1 MCGFVG
7 VLESDNKSVAPVI
20 YDGLIALQHRGQ
32 DAAGII
38 TYNGTFHIKKGQ
50 GLVQDVLVAKHM
62 ERLQGSMGIGHVR
75 YPTMG
80 SNTELDAQPLHLFHP
95 YGIVMAHN
103 GNVANYHRLREE
115 VQTKLK
121 RHMNT
126 NSDLEA
132 IINVFADSLSKHDE
146 LELTDEAVFSAVHEV
161 FKKAKGAY
169 SAAAMIAGYGLVAF
183 RDPSGIKPF
192 SVGKRETADGA
203 SWAVASESI
212 SFGLMGYEH
221 QGDLAAGEVII
232 IRLDDSSN
240 PRRKVLETL
249 PHTPCIF
256 EHIYFARPDSIMDGI
271 SVNEVR
277 EREGIKIADKIKAA
291 GFPVDVV
298 VPVPDSARTAAY
310 ALAQALGKPFSEA
323 LVKNRYVG
331 RTFIM
336 PDQKARRSSVRTK
349 LSPIKKEI
357 EGKHVLLL
365 DDSIVRGNTSAQI
378 VEMVRK
384 NGAKSVSFASY
395 SSPIRYPCVYG
406 IDMSRFEEFV
416 AHNKTEDEIRQAIG
430 CDNLVYQDVDDMN
443 EAALEAA
450 PCVNK
455 FCDACFTG
463 NYPAG
468 GIKKEDF
475 ENVANDRD
483 RGDTF
488 PISIK

>member
-7 VLESDNKSVAPVI
+7 LLESESKSVAPVI

-32 DAAGII
+32 DAAGI
-38 TYNGTFHIKKGQ
+38 TTFNGTFHIKKGQ
-50 GLVQDVLVAKHM
+50 GLVQDVLQSKHM
-62 ERLQGSMGIGHVR
+62 ERLQGSMGVGHVR

-80 SNTELDAQPLHLFHP
+80 SNSELDAQPLHLFYP

-115 VQTKLK
+115 VQNEFK

-126 NSDLEA
+126 SSDLEV
-132 IINVFADSLSKHDE
+132 ILNVFADSLSKSS
-146 LELTDEAVFSAVHEV
+146 ELTDEAVFEAVNKV
-161 FKKAKGAY
+161 FKSAKGAY
-169 SAAAMIAGYGLVAF
+169 SVVAMIAGYGLVAF
-183 RDPSGIKPF
+183 RDPSGIKPCA
-192 SVGKRETADGA
+192 VGKRVSEESTN
-203 SWAVASESI
+203 WAVASESI

-221 QGDLAAGEVII
+221 VGDLEAGEAII
-232 IRLDDSSN
+232 VRLDDPDH
-240 PRRKVLETL
+240 PRRQVLETIE
-249 PHTPCIF
+249 HTPCIF
-256 EHIYFARPDSIMDGI
+256 EHIYFARPDSVLDGI
-271 SVNEVR
+271 SVNAVR
-277 EREGIKIADKIKAA
+277 EQQGKALAKKIKEA
-291 GFPVDVV
+291 GFTIDVV

-310 ALAQALGKPFSEA
+310 ALSKELGLDFSEA

-336 PDQKARRSSVRTK
+336 PDQKARRSSVRSK
-349 LSPIKKEI
+349 LSPIKREI

-384 NGAKSVSFASY
+384 CGAKSVNFASY

-416 AHNKTEDEIRQAIG
+416 AHEKEEEEIREVIG
-430 CDNLVYQDVDDMN
+430 CDNLVYQDVDTMN
-443 EAALEAA
+443 EAALSVTS
-450 PCVNK
+450 CVGK

-463 NYPAG
+463 NYPVG

-475 ENVANDRD
+475 ANIASDRD
-483 RGDTF
+483 RGDSF
-488 PISIK
+488 SISIK

>member
-7 VLESDNKSVAPVI
+7 VLEVGNSVASVI
-20 YDGLIALQHRGQ
+20 YDGLIAVQHRGQ
-32 DAAGII
+32 DAAGIT
-38 TYNGTFHIKKGQ
+38 TYDGTFHVKKGQ
-50 GLVQDVLVAKHM
+50 GLVQDVLVQKHM
-62 ERLQGSMGIGHVR
+62 ERLKGSMGVGHVR

-80 SNTELDAQPLHLFHP
+80 TNSELDAQPLHLFHP
-95 YGIVMAHN
+95 YGIVMVHN
-103 GNVANYHRLREE
+103 GNVANYHRLRED
-115 VQTKLK
+115 VQDKYK

-126 NSDLEA
+126 GSDLEV
-132 IINVFADSLSKHDE
+132 ILNVFADRLSQFD
-146 LELTDEAVFSAVHEV
+146 ELTDEAVFAAVQEV
-161 FKKAKGAY
+161 FEKAKGAY
-169 SAAAMIAGYGLVAF
+169 SVAGMIAGYGLVAF

-192 SVGKRETADGA
+192 SLGRRTGDKGN

-221 QGDLAAGEVII
+221 MGDLGAGEAII
-232 IRLDDSSN
+232 IRLDDAEN
-240 PRRKVLETL
+240 PRRKVISETE
-249 PHTPCIF
+249 HTPCIF
-256 EHIYFARPDSIMDGI
+256 EHIYFARPDSVMDGMSI
-271 SVNEVR
+271 NEVR
-277 EREGIKIADKIKAA
+277 EREGTILAKKIREANFEI
-291 GFPVDVV
+291 DVV

-310 ALAQALGKPFSEA
+310 ALSKELKVPFSEA

-336 PDQKARRSSVRTK
+336 PDQKARRSSVRSK
-349 LSPIKKEI
+349 LSPIKAEI

-384 NGAKSVSFASY
+384 CGAKSVSFASY
-395 SSPIRYPCVYG
+395 SAPIRYPCVYG

-416 AHNKTEDEIRQAIG
+416 AHEKDEDQIKEVIG
-430 CDNLVYQDVDDMN
+430 CDNLVYQTVEDMN
-443 EAALEAA
+443 AAAKDA
-450 PCVNK
+450 GNCSK

-475 ENVANDRD
+475 ENVASDRD
-483 RGDTF
+483 RGDNF
-488 PISIK
+488 KVSIK